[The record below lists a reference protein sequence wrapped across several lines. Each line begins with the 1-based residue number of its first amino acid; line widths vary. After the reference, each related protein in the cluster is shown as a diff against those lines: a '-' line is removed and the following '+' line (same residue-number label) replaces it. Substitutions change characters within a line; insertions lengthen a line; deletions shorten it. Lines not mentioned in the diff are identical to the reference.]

1 MSEDKKHPDKRDEN
15 IFEILD
21 GIMVQ
26 LSRTKKMFMIMILT
40 VLIIPPVA
48 LIVMAATFE
57 HPFQERLEMRLNEQL
72 QRGEITHDEM
82 QKIKEKILDKGQKQ
96 FLLHP
101 SQFIIL
107 AISLGWLGIGIR
119 QWLILSQWDKKYQKF
134 KRKQEEVDKELDDNE
149 DEKDSDT

>member
-1 MSEDKKHPDKRDEN
+1 MSEDKKHPDKRDES

-82 QKIKEKILDKGQKQ
+82 QKIKEKILDKGQ
-96 FLLHP
+96 
-101 SQFIIL
+101 
-107 AISLGWLGIGIR
+107 
-119 QWLILSQWDKKYQKF
+119 
-134 KRKQEEVDKELDDNE
+134 
-149 DEKDSDT
+149 